1 MSEEFTKVEN
11 TEDRIC
17 EIMDLFC
24 SVQTEIVEELVNQS
38 DDLLEDN
45 LIQQELSVTN
55 RSNVNFGNNSLET
68 KIS

>member
-24 SVQTEIVEELVNQS
+24 SVQTEIVEELVNQR

-55 RSNVNFGNNSLET
+55 RSNVNYGNNSLET